1 MTNVLLT
8 KLHGPRKITYF
19 LVNESICF
27 KMVLIFTLS
36 SYMIDYVL
44 HARLQ
49 VGSYMIVCVMRF
61 KPDMKSGD
69 NLGRESKLLYFMQ
82 F

>member
-1 MTNVLLT
+1 
-8 KLHGPRKITYF
+8 
-19 LVNESICF
+19 
-27 KMVLIFTLS
+27 MVLIFTLS

>member
-1 MTNVLLT
+1 
-8 KLHGPRKITYF
+8 
-19 LVNESICF
+19 
-27 KMVLIFTLS
+27 MVLIFTLS

-61 KPDMKSGD
+61 MPDMKSGYSGEKVKIVKVKIVVFYAI
-69 NLGRESKLLYFMQ
+69 LIPFLLNFSLLCNK
-82 F
+82 